1 MAIPFEYSRFIIVAG
16 TDGVGKSSFIGA
28 LIPHYIH
35 RRLIISEDDNKDE
48 AEERTN
54 TYLKRHVSFCR
65 ELNISKKEDR
75 ELIKSVS
82 RYGYTVEL
90 NYIALNSADECIERI
105 KKRAEKGGRSVLAP
119 LVKMR
124 HKSCNKDLLK
134 VLPYC
139 TEAYLYD
146 NENGFVQVGEYKYDV
161 LKKLTDKP
169 IEWLDDLYKRYKSRM
184 YVQRV
189 KFKRKF
195 DIIDNL
201 KDSD

>member
-1 MAIPFEYSRFIIVAG
+1 MYPFAV
-16 TDGVGKSSFIGA
+16 SSI
-28 LIPHYIH
+28 YQ
-35 RRLIISEDDNKDE
+35 
-48 AEERTN
+48 
-54 TYLKRHVSFCR
+54 
-65 ELNISKKEDR
+65 KKEDR

-105 KKRAEKGGRSVLAP
+105 KKRAEMGGRSVLAP
-119 LVKMR
+119 LVRMR
-124 HKSCNKDLLK
+124 YKSCNKDLLK

-161 LKKLTDKP
+161 LKKRTDKP
-169 IEWLDDLYKRYKSRM
+169 IEWLDDLYRRYKSRM